1 MLEKVMIK
9 NPAILEFFFVIET
22 SQLSA
27 LHEQLLRKLS
37 LSAFAETSRFQT
49 IQFLEVQEIWQ
60 KNSSE
65 TMWMIY
71 HKKIWI
77 LTEGIFN
84 NTGRVWRIMKTVCQ
98 SFNRTLLTEG
108 ILCELKR
115 ANDQKN
121 LTKTIF

>member
-1 MLEKVMIK
+1 MIK

-65 TMWMIY
+65 TM
-71 HKKIWI
+71 
-77 LTEGIFN
+77 
-84 NTGRVWRIMKTVCQ
+84 
-98 SFNRTLLTEG
+98 
-108 ILCELKR
+108 
-115 ANDQKN
+115 
-121 LTKTIF
+121 

>member
-84 NTGRVWRIMKTVCQ
+84 NAGHVVQLIYSKLGKPSQNFMRTVL
-98 SFNRTLLTEG
+98 REG
-108 ILCELKR
+108 ILCEFVVGKWW
-115 ANDQKN
+115 K
-121 LTKTIF
+121 